1 MRRNG
6 RRRANHHH
14 PNTVPSVLVR
24 YGIIPGTGTGTDQ
37 DGYQYRL
44 EPGTVL
50 PSRQVPGTGINTRY
64 GTCTGIVV
72 PQSSGD
78 DDDGGGAYL
87 FQKKTFTNRKVCTC
101 CSKVNLV
108 FCSFFHLKFMI
119 VSLSLRKK
127 GHCFCWI
134 KALFIIQSPAVVVVV
149 ALPSLS

>member
-24 YGIIPGTGTGTDQ
+24 YGIIPGTVPVRVQTRTGTST
-37 DGYQYRL
+37 GWNLVPYYR
-44 EPGTVL
+44 PGRYHQVQVL
-50 PSRQVPGTGINTRY
+50 IPG
-64 GTCTGIVV
+64 TGIVV

-78 DDDGGGAYL
+78 DDGGGGAYL

>member
-64 GTCTGIVV
+64 GTCTGIISSYRRVAATTTTAAARIFSKKKPLQIEKYVHVV
-72 PQSSGD
+72 P
-78 DDDGGGAYL
+78 
-87 FQKKTFTNRKVCTC
+87 K
-101 CSKVNLV
+101 
-108 FCSFFHLKFMI
+108 
-119 VSLSLRKK
+119 
-127 GHCFCWI
+127 
-134 KALFIIQSPAVVVVV
+134 
-149 ALPSLS
+149 